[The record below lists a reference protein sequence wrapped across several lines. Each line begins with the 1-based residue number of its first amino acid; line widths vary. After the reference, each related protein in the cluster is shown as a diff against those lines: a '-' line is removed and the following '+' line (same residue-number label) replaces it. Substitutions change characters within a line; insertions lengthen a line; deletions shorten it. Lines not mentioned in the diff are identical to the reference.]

1 MTEMQGIRSCGP
13 LVERA
18 RTTTTTTPLSI
29 DVAETTEA
37 RIRRLISENP
47 LIIFSRSSCCMCHVM
62 KRLLATHG
70 VHPTVIELDDAEMD
84 RARAALGAPIEGADG
99 SSAGGP
105 AVFIGGAHVGGM
117 EGLMALHLSG
127 RLLPMLRE
135 AGAAWL

>member
-1 MTEMQGIRSCGP
+1 MTEMQGISCRP
-13 LVERA
+13 LVERTRKTA
-18 RTTTTTTPLSI
+18 TTSTIPLSI

-62 KRLLATHG
+62 RRLLATLG
-70 VHPTVIELDDAEMD
+70 VHPTVIELDDAEMG
-84 RARAALGAPIEGADG
+84 RARAALEVQDSAE
-99 SSAGGP
+99 SSSSGGP
-105 AVFIGGAHVGGM
+105 AVFIGGSHVGGM